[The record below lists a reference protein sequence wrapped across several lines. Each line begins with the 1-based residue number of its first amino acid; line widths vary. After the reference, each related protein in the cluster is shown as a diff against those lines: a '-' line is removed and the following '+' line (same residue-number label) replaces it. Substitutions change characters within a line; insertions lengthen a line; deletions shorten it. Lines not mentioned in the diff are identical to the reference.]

1 LLLQLGGG
9 PDRSA
14 KALFQAASSS
24 ETIWFTGITRSQNLP
39 VSTGIYFWLSLME
52 KRALIIGASG
62 IVGSN
67 LADQLHS
74 TGWRA
79 AGLSRGRTA
88 VPASVEPITADLT
101 SAESVTQALAGQ
113 KFSHVFFTAWAR
125 QATEKENIRVNGAM
139 VQHVLDALGPQGGIE
154 HVALVTG
161 LKHYLGPFEAYAT
174 GAVPITPFRE
184 EQGRQPVDN
193 FYYEQEDRV
202 FDAARRFGFG
212 WSVHRPHTI
221 IGFAVGNA
229 MNMGVT
235 LAVYATLCKA
245 TGQPFVFPGSAAQ
258 WNSLT
263 DMTDAR
269 LLARH
274 LEWAATSPDARDEAF
289 NVVNG
294 DVFRWKWMWERI
306 AGYFGVEAVQFDGT
320 VRPLESR
327 MQDAAQQ
334 WRDVAGRFELKETD
348 VDKLVSWW
356 HTDADLGRPMEVLTD
371 MSKSRKAGFM
381 DYQSTVD
388 AFFALFDRL
397 KAERIIP
404 A

>member
-1 LLLQLGGG
+1 
-9 PDRSA
+9 
-14 KALFQAASSS
+14 
-24 ETIWFTGITRSQNLP
+24 
-39 VSTGIYFWLSLME
+39 ME

-67 LADQLHS
+67 LADRLLS
-74 TGWRA
+74 SGWHV
-79 AGLSRGRTA
+79 AGVSRGRTPVSSA
-88 VPASVEPITADLT
+88 LEAITADLG
-101 SAESVTQALAGQ
+101 SPASINDALTG
-113 KFSHVFFTAWAR
+113 KPFSHVFFTAWSR

-139 VQHVLDALGPQGGIE
+139 VRHVMDAVGPAGTLV
-154 HVALVTG
+154 HAALVTG

-193 FYYEQEDRV
+193 FYYEQEDRL
-202 FDAARRFGFG
+202 FEAAQRYGFS

-221 IGFAVGNA
+221 IGYALGNA

-235 LAVYATLCKA
+235 LAVYASLCKQ
-245 TGQPFVFPGSAAQ
+245 TGQPFIFPGSAAQ

-274 LEWAATSPDARDEAF
+274 LEWAAMSANARNEDF

-294 DVFRWKWMWERI
+294 DVFRWKWMWSRL
-306 AGYFGVEAVQFDGT
+306 ADYFGIEAAPFDGE
-320 VRPLESR
+320 VRPLEGR
-327 MQDAAQQ
+327 MQDAAKP
-334 WRDVAGRFELKETD
+334 WSEIAARFGLNEPDIGRLA
-348 VDKLVSWW
+348 SWW

-371 MSKSRKAGFM
+371 MTKSRNAGFL
-381 DYQSTVD
+381 DYQSTPD

-397 KAERIIP
+397 KAERVIP
-404 A
+404 E